1 MSSQLTAVETG
12 ALAGAQSGGFQSHAA
27 TYRLSD
33 QKWAWRL
40 TVRKH

>member
-27 TYRLSD
+27 TD
-33 QKWAWRL
+33 FL
-40 TVRKH
+40 TRDGPGGSQ